1 MMAKYDKFYLCSQK
15 RLHLAEATEGELPG
29 TILLWLVQIDS
40 ALKLRSWLKFKSDT
54 FFIEAFVEFKN
65 VSLCRLIL
73 LLDNIRNQYN
83 ILQKQYHLKLQK

>member
-15 RLHLAEATEGELPG
+15 RLHLAKATEGDLPG

-40 ALKLRSWLKFKSDT
+40 TLKLRGWLKFKSDT
-54 FFIEAFVEFKN
+54 FFIEAFVEFKK
-65 VSLCRLIL
+65 VL

>member
-54 FFIEAFVEFKN
+54 FFIEAFVEFKK
-65 VSLCRLIL
+65 VL